1 MNTFI
6 LRALGAIALIAI
18 LAVHTADAQSPSFY
32 QCQFTWSQ
40 NGVSNTSPA
49 TICQL
54 DPNRMIN
61 GAGAAVLLNLS
72 AGASMTATVQ
82 ITGDIPINLA
92 GAGNWNAHDTL
103 VTETISANGNIQYP
117 VTGIRLNVSNYVSG
131 TATLTVI
138 MPGIPRS

>member
-1 MNTFI
+1 MTRFI
-6 LRALGAIALIAI
+6 VRALGAIALVAI
-18 LAVHTADAQSPSFY
+18 LATHAADAQSPNFY
-32 QCQFTWSQ
+32 QCQFNWNQ

-54 DPNRMIN
+54 DPNRMVN
-61 GAGAAVLLNLS
+61 GAGAAVLLTLS

-92 GAGNWNAHDTL
+92 GAGNWNNHDTL
-103 VTETISANGNIQYP
+103 VTETTSANGNIQYP
-117 VTGIRLNVSNYVSG
+117 VTGIRLNVVNYVSG